1 MSNCA
6 TELPDK
12 LSDSDVE
19 EIISDETER
28 VEELQLT
35 CTEKVYNKMLH
46 TAVWKS
52 QLSAGYIGIISW
64 PESITDGAPGLI
76 PTQLQS
82 SLVHIASS
90 HQPDVSVV
98 TEIYEHLCR
107 FLSLNEKLH
116 W

>member
-6 TELPDK
+6 TGSPDK

-76 PTQLQS
+76 VAQLHS
-82 SLVHIASS
+82 SLVPSGSS
-90 HQPDVSVV
+90 HQPEVSIAADNCSNIRTYVGCQ
-98 TEIYEHLCR
+98 I
-107 FLSLNEKLH
+107 
-116 W
+116 